1 MRNANALREFHGLGY
16 WNFPQGSLG
25 EVMGDQKQQDKG
37 NWGQRENPQET
48 PRQHSSD
55 KTPAKEQPEKGEELF
70 KKPYSQREFERNPA
84 KH

>member
-1 MRNANALREFHGLGY
+1 
-16 WNFPQGSLG
+16 
-25 EVMGDQKQQDKG
+25 MGDQKQQQDKG

-55 KTPAKEQPEKGEELF
+55 KKPTKEQSEKTEELF
-70 KKPYSQREFERNPA
+70 KKPYSQKEFERNPA